1 MNYEDF
7 INTHAPSLE
16 LKDAKGVLDLSKKQ
30 LLDNVNVIEL
40 LTGPSASIYTDPAVR
55 SELSLIAVNLQKVH
69 QMIEDHLSGKHSYE
83 KRAYVY
89 TAETLTFKGLFDFV
103 QNLATRTK

>member
-7 INTHAPSLE
+7 INTHAPSLQ
-16 LKDAKGVLDLSKKQ
+16 LKDAKGVLDLSKKHI
-30 LLDNVNVIEL
+30 LDNLNVTEL
-40 LTGPSASIYTDPAVR
+40 LNGPSVGIYTDPSVR
-55 SELSLIAVNLQKVH
+55 SELSLIAMNLQKVH
-69 QMIEDHLSGKHSYE
+69 QMVEDHLAGKHEYQ

-89 TAETLTFKGLFDFV
+89 TPETLTFKGLFDFV